1 MSQHS
6 HWLLPWISHYDIFLI
21 PKPISFQIVNF
32 GRQYVQIPCWPHY
45 AASDSGFTSS
55 NWTFTQYQAQKIL
68 HSCTHNR
75 DLDRTSEGRV
85 VEGLRQ
91 GRNFSWDQL
100 TGLSSKATGAISRR
114 LQTSLPWVSRN
125 PEEGVSMGHWKSATS
140 SESFLELSFSSV
152 QSVNVDF
159 SIHMLQD

>member
-6 HWLLPWISHYDIFLI
+6 HCLLPWISHYDIFLI
-21 PKPISFQIVNF
+21 PKPMSFHIMNS

-45 AASDSGFTSS
+45 AASGSGSTSS
-55 NWTFTQYQAQKIL
+55 NGTFTQYQAQKIL
-68 HSCTHNR
+68 RSCTHDQ
-75 DLDRTSEGRV
+75 DLDHTCEGRV
-85 VEGLRQ
+85 VKGLRQ
-91 GRNFSWDQL
+91 GSNFSWDQL
-100 TGLSSKATGAISRR
+100 TGLSSKATGAASRR

-152 QSVNVDF
+152 QSVNVDC
-159 SIHMLQD
+159 SVHMAQD